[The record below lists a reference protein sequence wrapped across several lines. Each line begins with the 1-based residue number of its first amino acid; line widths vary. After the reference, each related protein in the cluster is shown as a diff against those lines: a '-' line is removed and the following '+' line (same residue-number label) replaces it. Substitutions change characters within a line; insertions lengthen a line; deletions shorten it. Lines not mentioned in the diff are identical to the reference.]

1 MISWCISSSALS
13 LLQAVSHLRGCSVLR
28 SCLVCSEW
36 VAVLRHAQ
44 QGFVVYR
51 PGLRYWHEKDSE
63 TVWPAIMSDLSLPRM
78 LLIYFPVNY
87 SMPPYDFNVS
97 GTISAVAIALFV
109 PVFRSYQLLP
119 ESRPRNA
126 AISISEASRDFSG

>member
-1 MISWCISSSALS
+1 M
-13 LLQAVSHLRGCSVLR
+13 
-28 SCLVCSEW
+28 VCSEW